1 MPAGRAAAQPAP
13 HRPPVAAD
21 GAAEAAHEAVAPANA
36 LQVAQARL
44 IVSEPRGQL
53 VEAARVSRS
62 PAAARPTAR
71 RHATTPGG
79 RKWIAHFFYAG
90 WERALGPSPLLPW
103 RVTCPEGARKASH
116 HGLHSCRVQRSYADG
131 AALRTA
137 RP

>member
-53 VEAARVSRS
+53 VEAARVVDPRL
-62 PAAARPTAR
+62 RRDR
-71 RHATTPGG
+71 RHAATLRRQVDGSGYPTT
-79 RKWIAHFFYAG
+79 RMLWMRLK
-90 WERALGPSPLLPW
+90 
-103 RVTCPEGARKASH
+103 RKAAYLP
-116 HGLHSCRVQRSYADG
+116 G
-131 AALRTA
+131 
-137 RP
+137 